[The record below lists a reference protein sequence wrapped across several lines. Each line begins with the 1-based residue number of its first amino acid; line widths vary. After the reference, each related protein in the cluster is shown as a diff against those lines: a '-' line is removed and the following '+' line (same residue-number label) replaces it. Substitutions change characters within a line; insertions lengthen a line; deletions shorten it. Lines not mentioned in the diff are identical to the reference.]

1 MGRGHCLDLDKWGAG
16 GYTERRLRRVFW
28 AQVRQKGELSGPSG
42 SPLMVVSVLGVKETE
57 SGPWEV
63 LNVAAGS

>member
-1 MGRGHCLDLDKWGAG
+1 MGEFPRIPG
-16 GYTERRLRRVFW
+16 GFGWMEE
-28 AQVRQKGELSGPSG
+28 AEERQKGELSGPSG